1 MGQTLKIL
9 RKNKIASSNGKLFK
23 MATLGVLQD
32 FWYLRRRTFVNFFVV
47 RGIKTSGG
55 KAGQVTRVSSAAE
68 FKLLIIE

>member
-1 MGQTLKIL
+1 
-9 RKNKIASSNGKLFK
+9 
-23 MATLGVLQD
+23 MATLSVLQD

-68 FKLLIIE
+68 FKLLIIEWSEEKQAKLKSTMRAT

>member
-1 MGQTLKIL
+1 
-9 RKNKIASSNGKLFK
+9 